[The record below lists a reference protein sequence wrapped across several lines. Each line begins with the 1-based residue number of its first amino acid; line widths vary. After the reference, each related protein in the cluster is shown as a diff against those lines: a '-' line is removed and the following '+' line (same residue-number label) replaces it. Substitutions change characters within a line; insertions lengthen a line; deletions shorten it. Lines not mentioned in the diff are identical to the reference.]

1 MLPMSNMFRSEFFP
15 NYLFPIHIAFKSVQ
29 EMMEFFVS
37 RIPEIFISVMNDN
50 EYITKNS
57 DGGVLSN

>member
-1 MLPMSNMFRSEFFP
+1 
-15 NYLFPIHIAFKSVQ
+15 
-29 EMMEFFVS
+29 MEFFVS

-57 DGGVLSN
+57 DGGVLSNEKLN